1 MAGVIEVDLFD
12 ESVNSPDHPEV
23 LKFKELLEKVAGE
36 YHCRLL
42 SFGVEEGT
50 VSFAFDSD
58 ELMAEIL
65 QLLQA
70 KAD

>member
-1 MAGVIEVDLFD
+1 MAGVIEIDLFD
-12 ESVNSPDHPEV
+12 EEVNTPDHPEV
-23 LKFKELLEKVAGE
+23 LKFKKLLEEVAAE
-36 YHCRLL
+36 YRCRLV
-42 SFGVEEGT
+42 SFEIQFGT

-58 ELMAEIL
+58 ELLAKIL